1 MNAIACILPGP
12 SPLVPPPA
20 ALTAP
25 LKLAADFAKASKA
38 PATQAAYDP
47 GARRAGFPHSRPPLR
62 RCAASWPMR
71 RPVGSAPAR

>member
-12 SPLVPPPA
+12 SPLAAPPA

-38 PATQAAYDP
+38 PATQAAYGSDFRIFEELVR
-47 GARRAGFPHSRPPLR
+47 GARPFRVTSH
-62 RCAASWPMR
+62 RCGAVRLPGR
-71 RPVGSAPAR
+71 